1 MPSECGRRI
10 TAHVLTLYFQNMPRK
25 DSNIMMKIVAKATMD
40 SFDQAGG
47 VFELD
52 WTDVAGTVS
61 MCDCARLTYNR
72 YR

>member
-1 MPSECGRRI
+1 
-10 TAHVLTLYFQNMPRK
+10 MPRK

-47 VFELD
+47 VFESD
-52 WTDVAGTVS
+52 WTDVVGTVS